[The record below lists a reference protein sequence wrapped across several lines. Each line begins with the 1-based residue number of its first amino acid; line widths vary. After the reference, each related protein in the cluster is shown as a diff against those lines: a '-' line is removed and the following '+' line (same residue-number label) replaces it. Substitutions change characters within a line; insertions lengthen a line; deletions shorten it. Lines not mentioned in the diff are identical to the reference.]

1 MSIDFVPTSEL
12 NKIKFYILDEEE
24 NDIESSVEIKNK
36 ELFRNNRPFDR
47 GIYDSKMGTTDHSY
61 ICNTCFHDKTLCG
74 GHFGKINLPFPV
86 ISPLFKKEV
95 LKWLKII
102 CFKCGNC
109 IINLKNNKNIE
120 KSQLLNEY
128 VKLSRT
134 TTQKYI
140 KCIYCDEQHP
150 IVQKDAKDHLKI
162 YIKINETERRLYN
175 NEIEEILSKV
185 SNETV
190 LKLGKELSSHP
201 KKYVLRVIRAPP
213 VTIRPDIK
221 KIKGGRSNNNDL
233 TTILKNI
240 LNLLDKL
247 PPILD
252 QESIIKNIIQLD
264 NIEMHYYNL
273 IKDTPSGNINKLQT
287 NTGSSLMSISSR
299 FSKKS
304 GRIRKNILGKRT
316 TYMGRSVITG
326 DNSIKINEVGIP
338 LAIARNIQI
347 PETVQYYNKDKMMIY
362 FQNKDKQYPGCSKI
376 IKKSTGAE
384 YYVGAINDE
393 FVLEEGDII
402 YRDIIDGDVV
412 AMNRAPSLLYSSI
425 SGHTVK
431 IMDKGDT
438 LRLSVNVADTLY
450 GGDFDGDAMMVIFP
464 HTIISRNECQNLS
477 GLQRWCISLK
487 NGSPSIGVY
496 HDGLIGIYEFTK
508 SDVTINKYNSMRLLS
523 NNSFLDNN
531 LLLSKN
537 NYNSKELLSKLLP
550 PINFNKKAGF
560 YNPDYADFI
569 KYNLDEI
576 KVEISRGNIIKGRL
590 DKKSI
595 GQGVDGSLFHIIYNE
610 YGSDAALDMIY
621 NLQQMTTLYLMHK
634 GCTISYN
641 DITISKKALQ
651 KVHEQTES
659 ILYESKQIYQNLL
672 KGKIIPPL
680 GMNVK
685 DFYEQQQLSVLNLGD
700 DFLKPVFEDLDTEEN
715 NLFKLISSGSKG
727 KFTNLLQISSSIGQ
741 TSIGGERMFKLFDYE
756 RTCPYYPR
764 FDDCPQNRGF
774 VTESYTSGVD
784 MLSFIFQ
791 SMEARYSIINK
802 ALSTSIT
809 GEQNRKSIKNLESL
823 VIDNTRKVIN
833 NKNIIQFI
841 YGSDGID
848 TRNNEIVKFN
858 SIFLSIKDFE
868 TKYKCS
874 FNDIDKQFH
883 NKNIQTILD
892 NEYQQLLDDRNLYRD
907 IYLKIEKQ
915 NTKNKLLTDIRKLP
929 VNIHRII
936 EDTIYNYKD
945 VIDKQKYI
953 INPSI
958 VFEKIN
964 DLCNK
969 IQYSHY
975 NEIQY
980 NKNMKIPDHISTS
993 FTLLKILIRSYLYV
1007 KNIVKSNINIDIL
1020 DIIINRII
1028 NTFHKSLIDY
1038 GCPIGIITAQSISEP
1053 MTQYVLDSHHRT
1065 GASGTKTDFLVRMK
1079 EILGAKDTSKMKS
1092 PTMLLYVNEEY
1103 KNNQF
1108 KIQEVANHIE
1118 MMSLVLFINSY
1129 QIFFEDYKQI
1139 VHPNYVDELELIKIF
1154 EKHNPNMKIP
1164 NDLIKWCIRLEFN
1177 KEKMI
1182 EKNMKFESICFK
1194 LKELFPYLFI
1204 VNTAENAD
1212 NIIMRIYIRNNH
1224 FKKNIQIDVESIENF
1239 IKTTLL
1245 TSIIRGIDNIYST
1258 STNNKIART
1267 IINDDDSIEKSNEY
1281 VINTDGTNLEA
1292 IFQNQFINP
1301 YLSQSDSILEIYEL
1315 LGVEAARNK
1324 IIIELMN
1331 MMPAADNK
1339 HYMTYADSMTYTG
1352 YITAIDKS
1360 GIENR
1365 EKNNILLSLAFSHPI
1380 QGLENAAI
1388 NSLEST
1394 CSAGLSAPLMVG
1406 SMPKYGSSYNKIII
1420 NEDFIQNN
1428 IVSLNNQINDL

>member
-1 MSIDFVPTSEL
+1 MQSEFIPTSEL
-12 NKIKFYILDEEE
+12 NKIKFYVLDEEE
-24 NDIESSVEIKNK
+24 NDVESVVEIKNK
-36 ELFRNNRPFDR
+36 ELFRNNKAFNQ
-47 GIYDSKMGTTDHSY
+47 GIYDSKLGTTDHSY
-61 ICNTCFHDKTLCG
+61 ICHTCFGDKTICG
-74 GHFGKINLPFPV
+74 GHFGKINLPYPV

-102 CFKCGNC
+102 CFTCGNP
-109 IINLKNNKNIE
+109 ILKIKNSSNLQ
-120 KSQLLNEY
+120 KSQILNEY

-140 KCIYCDEQHP
+140 KCIHCNTPHP
-150 IVQKDAKDHLKI
+150 NVQKDPKDHLKI
-162 YIKINETERRLYN
+162 YIKIDEEERRIYN
-175 NEIEEILSKV
+175 TEIEEIFSRITDQ
-185 SNETV
+185 TV
-190 LKLGKELSSHP
+190 KELGKDISSHP

-240 LNLLDKL
+240 VNLLDKL
-247 PPILD
+247 PSVLD
-252 QESIIKNIIQLD
+252 EESIIKNIIQLD

-273 IKDTPSGNINKLQT
+273 IKDTPSSNINKLQT

-299 FSKKS
+299 FPKKS

-326 DNSIKINEVGIP
+326 DNNIKINEVGVPIS
-338 LAIARNIQI
+338 IAKNIQI
-347 PETVQYYNKDKMMIY
+347 PETVQYYNKDRLMIY
-362 FQNKDKQYPGCSKI
+362 FMNKDKKYPGCSKI
-376 IKKSTGAE
+376 IKKSTGSE
-384 YYVGAINDE
+384 YYVGAINDD
-393 FVLEEGDII
+393 FVLEDGDII
-402 YRDIIDGDVV
+402 YRDIIEGDYV

-438 LRLSVNVADTLY
+438 LRLSVNVADTMY
-450 GGDFDGDAMMVIFP
+450 GGDFDGDAMMIIFP
-464 HTIISRNECQNLS
+464 HTIISRNECKNLS
-477 GLQRWCISLK
+477 GVERWSISLK

-496 HDGLIGIYEFTK
+496 HDGLIGIFEFTK
-508 SDVTINKYNSMRLLS
+508 DNLNINKYNAMRLVSQNYSILE
-523 NNSFLDNN
+523 NFKFNN
-531 LLLSKN
+531 L
-537 NYNSKELLSKLLP
+537 NYNSKELVSKLLP

-560 YNPDYADFI
+560 YNPDYVDFI
-569 KYNLDEI
+569 KYNLNEI
-576 KVEISRGNIIKGRL
+576 KVEISRGSLIKGRL

-595 GQGVDGSLFHIIYNE
+595 GQGVDGSLFHIIHNE
-610 YGSDAALDMIY
+610 YGSDIALDMIY
-621 NLQQMTTLYLMHK
+621 NLQQMTTIYLMHH
-634 GCTISYN
+634 GCTITYD
-641 DITISKKALQ
+641 DITISKKALE
-651 KVHEQTES
+651 KVHKQTAS
-659 ILYESKQIYQNLL
+659 ILYESKQIYKNLIE
-672 KGKIIPPL
+672 GKIIPPL
-680 GMNVK
+680 GMTVK

-700 DFLKPVFEDLDTEEN
+700 DFLKPVFEDIKTEEN

-756 RTCPYYPR
+756 RTCPYYSR
-764 FDDCPQNRGF
+764 FDDSPQNRGF

-823 VIDNTRKVIN
+823 YIDNTRKVVK
-833 NKNIIQFI
+833 NKNIVQFI
-841 YGSDGID
+841 YGSDGVD
-848 TRNNEIVKFN
+848 TRKNEIVKFN
-858 SIFLSIKDFE
+858 TISMSLKDLE
-868 TKYKCS
+868 NKYKTTLK
-874 FNDIDKQFH
+874 DLDKVYN
-883 NKNIQTILD
+883 NKNIQSILD
-892 NEYQQLLDDRNLYRD
+892 QEYQLLLDDRNLYRE

-915 NTKNKLLTDIRKLP
+915 NNKNKLLTDMKKLP
-929 VNIHRII
+929 INIHRII
-936 EDTIYNYKD
+936 EDICYNFND
-945 VIDKQKYI
+945 VIKKEKYTL
-953 INPSI
+953 NPSI
-958 VFEKIN
+958 ILEKVN

-969 IQYSHY
+969 IMYCHY
-975 NEIQY
+975 NEMQY
-980 NKNMKIPDHISTS
+980 AKKKKIPDHIYNS
-993 FTLLKILIRSYLYV
+993 FTLIRILIRSYLYI
-1007 KNIVKSNINIDIL
+1007 KNIITLNLNYEIL
-1020 DIIINRII
+1020 DLIINRIL
-1028 NTFHKSLIDY
+1028 NTYHKSLIDY

-1092 PTMLLYVNEEY
+1092 PSMILYVKDEY
-1103 KNNQF
+1103 KTNKF
-1108 KIQEVANHIE
+1108 KIQEIANHIE
-1118 MMSLVLFINSY
+1118 MMPLKIFINSY
-1129 QIFFEDYKQI
+1129 QIFFEDYKHI
-1139 VHPNYVDELELIKIF
+1139 LHPKYVHEIKIIEIF

-1177 KEKMI
+1177 KEKLI
-1182 EKNMKFESICFK
+1182 EKNMKFESICYK

-1212 NIIMRIYIRNNH
+1212 TIFIRIYIRNLH
-1224 FKKNIQIDVESIENF
+1224 FKKSSEININTIENF
-1239 IKTTLL
+1239 ITDSLL
-1245 TSIIRGIDNIYST
+1245 VSILRGIDNIYST
-1258 STNNKIART
+1258 NTNNKIART
-1267 IINDDDSIEKSNEY
+1267 IIKEDDSIEKNNEFI
-1281 VINTDGTNLEA
+1281 INTDGTNLEE
-1292 IFQNQFINP
+1292 IFQNSYLDP

-1339 HYMTYADSMTYTG
+1339 HYMMYADAMTYTG
-1352 YITAIDKS
+1352 QISAIDKS
-1360 GIENR
+1360 GIEER
-1365 EKNNILLSLAFSHPI
+1365 ESNNILLNLAFSHPI

-1394 CSAGLSAPLMVG
+1394 CSSGLSAPLMIG
-1406 SMPKYGSSYNKIII
+1406 QMPKFGSSYNSICI
-1420 NEDFIQNN
+1420 NEEFINSN
-1428 IVSLNNQINDL
+1428 LSDINSQLDNL

>member
-1 MSIDFVPTSEL
+1 MLTEFIPTSEL
-12 NKIKFYILDEEE
+12 NKVKFYVLDEEE
-24 NDIESSVEIKNK
+24 NDVESVVEIKHK
-36 ELFRNNRPFDR
+36 ELFRGNVAYNQ
-47 GIYDSKMGTTDHSY
+47 GIYDSKLGTTDHSY
-61 ICNTCFHDKTLCG
+61 ICHTCFGDKTTCG
-74 GHFGKINLPFPV
+74 GHFGKINLPYPV

-102 CFKCGNC
+102 CFDCGNP
-109 IINLKNNKNIE
+109 ILNIKNSSNFE

-134 TTQKYI
+134 ASQKFI
-140 KCIYCDEQHP
+140 KCIHCNTVHP
-150 IVQKDAKDHLKI
+150 NVQKDPKDHLKI
-162 YIKINETERRLYN
+162 YIKTNDEERRIYN
-175 NEIEEILSKV
+175 TEIEEIFSKI

-190 LKLGKELSSHP
+190 IKLGKDILSHP

-240 LNLLDKL
+240 VNLLDKL
-247 PPILD
+247 PSVLD
-252 QESIIKNIIQLD
+252 EESIIKNIIQLD
-264 NIEMHYYNL
+264 NIEMHYFNL
-273 IKDTPSGNINKLQT
+273 IKDTPSSNINKLQT

-299 FSKKS
+299 FPKKS

-326 DNSIKINEVGIP
+326 DNSIKINEVGVPIS
-338 LAIARNIQI
+338 IAKSIQI
-347 PETVQYYNKDKMMIY
+347 PEVVQYYNRDRLMIY
-362 FQNKDKQYPGCSKI
+362 FMNKDKKYPGCSKI
-376 IKKSTGAE
+376 IKKSNNAE
-384 YYVGAINDE
+384 YYVGAINDD
-393 FVLEEGDII
+393 FILEDGDII
-402 YRDIIDGDVV
+402 YRDIIEGDYV

-438 LRLSVNVADTLY
+438 LRLSVNVADTMY
-450 GGDFDGDAMMVIFP
+450 GGDFDGDAMMIIFP
-464 HTIISRNECQNLS
+464 HTIISRNECKNLS
-477 GLQRWCISLK
+477 GVERWSISLK

-496 HDGLIGIYEFTK
+496 HDGLIGIFEFTK
-508 SDVTINKYNSMRLLS
+508 DNININKYNAMRLISQNATILPNFLFS
-523 NNSFLDNN
+523 NA
-531 LLLSKN
+531 
-537 NYNSKELLSKLLP
+537 NYNSKELVSKLLP
-550 PINFNKKAGF
+550 PVNFNKKAGF

-576 KVEISRGNIIKGRL
+576 KVEISRGILQKGRL
-590 DKKSI
+590 DKKAI
-595 GQGVDGSLFHIIYNE
+595 GQGVDGSLFHIIHNE
-610 YGSDAALDMIY
+610 YGSETALDMIY

-634 GCTISYN
+634 GCTITYD
-641 DITISKKALQ
+641 DITISKKALA
-651 KVHEQTES
+651 KVHTQTAS
-659 ILYESKQIYQNLL
+659 ILYESKQIYKNLIE
-672 KGKIIPPL
+672 GKIIPPL
-680 GMNVK
+680 GMTVK
-685 DFYEQQQLSVLNLGD
+685 DFYEQQQLSILNLGD
-700 DFLKPVFEDLDTEEN
+700 DFLKPVFEDINTEEN

-823 VIDNTRKVIN
+823 YIDNTRKVVK
-833 NKNIIQFI
+833 NKNIVQFI
-841 YGSDGID
+841 YGSDGVD
-848 TRNNEIVKFN
+848 TRKNEIVKFN
-858 SIFLSIKDFE
+858 TISMSLKEFE
-868 TKYKCS
+868 NKYKTT
-874 FNDIDKQFH
+874 FNDISTEFH
-883 NKNIQTILD
+883 NKNIQNILD
-892 NEYQQLLDDRNLYRD
+892 NEYQSLLDDRNLYRE

-915 NTKNKLLTDIRKLP
+915 NNKNKLLTDMKKLP
-929 VNIHRII
+929 INIHRII
-936 EDTIYNYKD
+936 EDITYNFNDIIK
-945 VIDKQKYI
+945 KQKYKLNPDI
-953 INPSI
+953 I
-958 VFEKIN
+958 VKKIN
-964 DLCNK
+964 DLCDK
-969 IQYSHY
+969 IMYCHY
-975 NEIQY
+975 NELQY
-980 NKNMKIPDHISTS
+980 TKKKKIPDHIKSS
-993 FTLLKILIRSYLYV
+993 FTLIRILIRSYLYI
-1007 KNIVKSNINIDIL
+1007 KNIITLNLSYEIL
-1020 DIIINRII
+1020 DLILNRIL
-1028 NTFHKSLIDY
+1028 NTYHKSLIDY

-1092 PTMLLYVNEEY
+1092 PSMILYVKDEY
-1103 KNNQF
+1103 KDNKF
-1108 KIQEVANHIE
+1108 KIQEIANHIE
-1118 MMSLVLFINSY
+1118 MMHLRIFINSY

-1139 VHPNYVDELELIKIF
+1139 LHPNYTHEIKIIDIF
-1154 EKHNPNMKIP
+1154 EKHNPNIKIP

-1182 EKNMKFESICFK
+1182 EKNMKFESICYK

-1204 VNTAENAD
+1204 VHTAENAD
-1212 NIIMRIYIRNNH
+1212 TIFIRLYIRNLH
-1224 FKKNIQIDVESIENF
+1224 FKKSTEVVLETIENF
-1239 IKTTLL
+1239 ITESLL
-1245 TSIIRGIDNIYST
+1245 ISNLRGINNIYST
-1258 STNNKIART
+1258 NTNSKIART
-1267 IINDDDSIEKSNEY
+1267 LIKEDDSIEKNNEF
-1281 VINTDGTNLEA
+1281 VINTDGTNLEE
-1292 IFQNQFINP
+1292 IFQNAYINP
-1301 YLSQSDSILEIYEL
+1301 YLSQSDSILEIYAL

-1339 HYMTYADSMTYTG
+1339 HYMMYADSMTYTG
-1352 YITAIDKS
+1352 QISSIDKS
-1360 GIENR
+1360 GIEER
-1365 EKNNILLSLAFSHPI
+1365 EKKNILLNLAFSHPI
-1380 QGLENAAI
+1380 QGLEAAAI

-1406 SMPKYGSSYNKIII
+1406 QMPKFCSSYNSVCI
-1420 NEDFIQNN
+1420 NEEFINSNLSDISSQLEN
-1428 IVSLNNQINDL
+1428 L